1 MTKVNIAATI
11 APKGRLDHT
20 LLAKIERDHH
30 AIDIIELRIDQ
41 WQTDIDRL
49 LQDNLE
55 QLVTLSFKPQ
65 ILVTYRTESQGGQGV
80 LDEQNYLALLKRLA
94 KVQGIDMVDVEWHN
108 HLPFDIYHQCISH
121 LKAQHK
127 AVILSHHNF
136 QHTPESE
143 ALHFIFY
150 KMSQFP
156 ADYLKLAVMPENQS
170 DVLRLLDVLSIT
182 AQSVDQQVIGISM
195 SSLGVIS
202 RTAQGLFG
210 GTMSYGCIDT
220 PKAPGQ
226 IQVTQLHDIINFY
239 QKYDN

>member
-1 MTKVNIAATI
+1 
-11 APKGRLDHT
+11 
-20 LLAKIERDHH
+20 
-30 AIDIIELRIDQ
+30 
-41 WQTDIDRL
+41 
-49 LQDNLE
+49 
-55 QLVTLSFKPQ
+55 
-65 ILVTYRTESQGGQGV
+65 
-80 LDEQNYLALLKRLA
+80 
-94 KVQGIDMVDVEWHN
+94 MVDVEWHN

-182 AQSVDQQVIGISM
+182 AIS
-195 SSLGVIS
+195 
-202 RTAQGLFG
+202 
-210 GTMSYGCIDT
+210 
-220 PKAPGQ
+220 
-226 IQVTQLHDIINFY
+226 
-239 QKYDN
+239 